1 MKRKGLL
8 ILLLSLLLASSA
20 FSKEYTWG
28 ADWKRYGVY
37 ESEAA
42 GLYEVYF
49 DQNATEPFDLEKENI
64 KYFLY
69 LQKNYKN
76 VEVHLYNMES
86 SWWCAKGVELECYA
100 TREVHRK
107 CTYEWHVNND
117 GTVIEYLYWD

>member
-1 MKRKGLL
+1 MKKILTIL
-8 ILLLSLLLASSA
+8 ILSLFIGSA
-20 FSKEYTWG
+20 FSEEYTWG

-49 DQNATEPFDLEKENI
+49 DQNATEPFDLEKESI

-69 LQKNYKN
+69 LQKNNKN

-86 SWWCAKGVELECYA
+86 NWWCAKGVELECYA

-117 GTVIEYLYWD
+117 GTVTEYCYWD